1 MPVQHPGARAPHLTS
16 GPCPAYQRPRLE
28 RFGTFREITR
38 EGFVGNLDG
47 GLILGPDGSSTPAS
61 DPAQSGSR

>member
-1 MPVQHPGARAPHLTS
+1 MRSQPPGARNPYRSPNL
-16 GPCPAYQRPRLE
+16 Q

-47 GLILGPDGSSTPAS
+47 GLILGPDGSTTPAA
-61 DPAQSGSR
+61 DPAARGSR